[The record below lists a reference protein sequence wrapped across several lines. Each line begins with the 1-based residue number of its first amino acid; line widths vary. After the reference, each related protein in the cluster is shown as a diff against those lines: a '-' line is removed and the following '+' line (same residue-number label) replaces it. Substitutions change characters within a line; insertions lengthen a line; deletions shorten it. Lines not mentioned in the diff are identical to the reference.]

1 MPMAAPN
8 DICALDYLV
17 GTLATAYKGVIT
29 SLVAKDFCMTGHD
42 RSVTLKGT
50 ILSMPDGDYEASLMY
65 EGSELSRV
73 TMQKGFFMLTV
84 DAELVKKAKNLQI
97 DVIQGGRHIGTF
109 LLKKEKPRGFF
120 SSAVELSEEL
130 KGTNLKNL
138 TAYVQDRPGL
148 LAHAEAI
155 VSKILSTKKDWRR
168 LSEEINGFANDLFWY
183 DRKAFYH
190 WYEVLARFAVNACE
204 GLQATGRDKAV
215 SNVLV
220 LLELPL
226 QQETEEREERRAAD
240 TWLREAARSSL
251 DFAYHAADL
260 LKLLAIL
267 QKRFPDHD
275 PAPQLERLLA
285 SMRARIAEA
294 PSINDADLNGI
305 RDAVTPDDG
314 ALLSRYSGSWKR
326 ELLADCSAAGSLL
339 RSGNHADALERM
351 GSIDARTPDE
361 MKIMDTLFD
370 AVERNMTGESAQ
382 ALSDALLHTF
392 PVVAVLTPEA
402 YGRAMAGAAG
412 IMEKLLGF
420 GRSDICEQ
428 FLARIQKGL
437 PALKQ
442 DILLNPE
449 VAASVLHSGDG
460 TLIGRYTGLLRRI
473 LIPSPG
479 VTGFSSETWAEIA
492 NPLHLRLLTKF
503 LAVLRT
509 DSEKLRDVLVHV
521 VCNLYLSGVFIP
533 DDRIFQREISTHLNA
548 DTLRRDFLLNYLLL
562 KKLPVYYNEVGAT
575 GRVRDHT
582 TEIDSWGNDPV
593 LYFLRKQVHVN
604 ASNYNIRLVEAVIR
618 AWVYNN
624 RDLLTGAVPDD
635 VLYTLDG
642 GLLARYAAAVNPV
655 FLSLGILDSEGLHLE
670 RLLSMNEEDIRK
682 ALTGMELTGEI
693 SRKILLICT
702 IYREVTE
709 KYSHAA
715 EGADAGDPVQK
726 LREHIDRLGRLKQLV
741 LSPEK
746 TSPVEN
752 LFFKRHIAF
761 GIPSVLGSYHEPKFD
776 ALGEAFR
783 VEAEVRVLLEKIIT
797 LFEEKRSGLSPKDV
811 AQGAACLDSLSRLFT
826 LHGLENFQVDELV
839 TILPSDRLRLSQ
851 IVDLLRIWQRE
862 LTWMV
867 ESFSRMLHGP
877 LASILENFPRQELPD
892 HIRSLDLRR
901 GDFAD
906 KAVDVII
913 RDMLNDVTGFVELD
927 RLLNVLINALDG
939 QAQTG
944 RDGEFTPPN
953 AAVSEKASFALDEL
967 SDQGAMQLSR
977 LIGSK
982 AKNLM
987 YLRNRGLLVPFAVVF
1002 RADRTPAYEQYT
1014 GSEEFRS
1021 ALSSAVGKLEERT
1034 GRIFGGK
1041 KRPLFLSVRSGS
1053 YPSMPGILSSVLYCG
1068 MNRETLAAFIEDA
1081 GNSRLPWDSYRRFV
1095 EHYAVVVH
1103 GLEMKIFED
1112 IIGDVMKVHGA
1123 TRREDLTAGR
1133 LEEIVGLFQ
1142 KALSDRNLSIP
1153 DDVYEQARQC
1163 VKAVYRS
1170 WYGTRAGQFKKAM
1183 KISGHWGTA
1192 VTLMEMIFA
1201 NDAGSGASVF
1211 FTRAL
1216 PSMERGIYGETRE
1229 MATGDDLVYGGLTNR
1244 PLSKRQAPDN
1254 RQSLEES
1261 DPELFS
1267 LHETLG
1273 ERIEAAMGGLP
1284 QEVEAAYRKK
1294 PDGARVLY
1302 VLQTRRMEFHRGF
1315 IKRFEDVCRME
1326 SNIIGRGAGVQGGAL
1341 SGAASF
1347 SASPEKIRKLRQES
1361 GLPVILLRKTASTDD
1376 VSLMSEIGGIITA
1389 AGGVTS
1395 HAAVLAQK
1403 FGIAAV
1409 VGCPDLDIGTDA
1421 KGVSSARIGAYEVA
1435 EGSYV
1440 SMDGSTG
1447 LVYSGICRFTTE
1459 RRFL

>member
-1 MPMAAPN
+1 MAAPN
-8 DICALDYLV
+8 DICSLDYLV

-29 SLVAKDFCMTGHD
+29 SLVVKDFCMTVHD
-42 RSVTLKGT
+42 KSVTLKGT
-50 ILSMPDGDYEASLMY
+50 VLSMPGGDYQACLMY
-65 EGSELSRV
+65 EGRELSRV
-73 TMQKGFFMLTV
+73 AVERGFFELTA
-84 DAELVKKAKNLQI
+84 DAELVQEAKNLQI

-120 SSAVELSEEL
+120 SSAMELSEEL
-130 KGTNLKNL
+130 KGTNFKNL

-148 LAHAEAI
+148 LTHAEAI

-168 LSEEINGFANDLFWY
+168 LSEEINGFADDLFWY
-183 DRKAFYH
+183 DREAFYH
-190 WYEVLARFAVNACE
+190 WYEVFVRFAVNACE

-215 SNVLV
+215 SNVLS
-220 LLELPL
+220 LLELSL
-226 QQETEEREERRAAD
+226 HQEPDETVQRRAAD
-240 TWLREAARSSL
+240 TWLREVTRSTL
-251 DFAYHAADL
+251 DFAYHAGDL
-260 LKLLAIL
+260 RKLLVVL
-267 QKRFPDHD
+267 PERFPDLD
-275 PAPQLERLLA
+275 LTPVLKNLLTSMKRRITRAPTI
-285 SMRARIAEA
+285 S
-294 PSINDADLNGI
+294 DADVNSI
-305 RDAVTPDDG
+305 MSAVTPEDS
-314 ALLSRYSGSWKR
+314 ALLSRYGEAWKR
-326 ELLADCSAAGSLL
+326 QLVADCSKAVTLLESAQYSLT
-339 RSGNHADALERM
+339 LERI

-361 MKIMDTLFD
+361 RKIMDTLFD
-370 AVERNMTGESAQ
+370 VVGRTMTPVSAQ
-382 ALSDALLHTF
+382 NLSGVLLHAF
-392 PVVAVLTPEA
+392 PTVTLLAPDA
-402 YGRAMAGAAG
+402 YERAMVNTAGV
-412 IMEKLLGF
+412 IKKLLSF
-420 GRSDICEQ
+420 GRSDICGQ

-449 VAASVLHSGDG
+449 VAASILHSGDG
-460 TLIGRYTGLLRRI
+460 TLIDRYTGLLRQI

-509 DSEKLRDVLVHV
+509 DSEKLRDVLIHV
-521 VCNLYLSGVFIP
+521 VCNLSLSGVFIP
-533 DDRIFQREISTHLNA
+533 DDRIFQREISTYLNA

-604 ASNYNIRLVEAVIR
+604 ASNYNVRLVEAVIR

-635 VLYTLDG
+635 VLYTLNG
-642 GLLARYAAAVNPV
+642 GLLARYASAVNPV
-655 FLSLGILDSEGLHLE
+655 FLSLGVLDSEGLHLE
-670 RLLSMNEEDIRK
+670 GLLSMGEEDIRK
-682 ALTGMELTGEI
+682 ALMGTALTDEI

-702 IYREVTE
+702 IYQEVTG

-715 EGADAGDPVQK
+715 AGADGGDPVQK
-726 LREHIDRLGRLKQLV
+726 LKEHIDRLGRLKQII

-746 TSPVEN
+746 TSPMEN

-776 ALGEAFR
+776 ALGETFR
-783 VEAEVRVLLEKIIT
+783 VEAEVRVLLEKIIA
-797 LFEEKRSGLSPKDV
+797 LFEEKRSALSPKDV
-811 AQGAACLDSLSRLFT
+811 AQAAACLDSLSRLFT

-839 TILPSDRLRLSQ
+839 TILQSDRLRLSQ

-877 LASILENFPRQELPD
+877 LASILENFPHQELPD

-906 KAVDVII
+906 KAVDIII
-913 RDMLNDVTGFVELD
+913 RDMLNDVAGFVELD

-944 RDGEFTPPN
+944 RDGEFTPPD
-953 AAVSEKASFALDEL
+953 AGVSEKASFALDEL
-967 SDQGAMQLSR
+967 SDQGAMQLAR

-1014 GSEEFRS
+1014 ESEEFRS

-1053 YPSMPGILSSVLYCG
+1053 YLSMPGILSSILYCG
-1068 MNRETLAAFIEDA
+1068 MNRETLAAFITDA

-1112 IIGDVMKVHGA
+1112 IIGDVMKAHGVA
-1123 TRREDLTAGR
+1123 RREDLTAGR
-1133 LEEIVGLFQ
+1133 LEEIVGLSR
-1142 KALSDRNLSIP
+1142 KALTDRNLSIP

-1170 WYGTRAGQFKKAM
+1170 WYGARAEQFRKAL
-1183 KISGHWGTA
+1183 KVSEHWGTA

-1229 MATGDDLVYGGLTNR
+1229 MATGDDLVYGGLANR
-1244 PLSKRQAPDN
+1244 PLSKRQVPDG
-1254 RQSLEES
+1254 RQSLEEI
-1261 DPELFS
+1261 DPGLFS

-1273 ERIEAAMGGLP
+1273 EQIEAAMGGLP

-1347 SASPEKIRKLRQES
+1347 SSSPEEIRKLRQES

-1409 VGCPDLDIGTDA
+1409 VGCPNLEIGTDA

-1435 EGSYV
+1435 EGSLI

-1459 RRFL
+1459 RRGL